1 MNNFKKIGL
10 TALAGSLVA
19 TSAYA
24 GEMSVS
30 GSASFNMKN
39 WANVNDQTGKSMS
52 MGNQLTFTGGGE
64 MDNGMNVSLSFIL
77 DQGDDNNATAATNT
91 MLELDTSPF
100 DSHSITISSDA
111 MGSITFA
118 GEGASSAQ
126 NTIDTTAAGDIWD
139 NSFTYTKPA
148 NSNASNKT
156 LLWALPTFV
165 EGLDTKVSY
174 TGASAGKDSQISYA
188 LTYSGIEG
196 ASISY
201 GMGSTGG
208 TDASEGADVETLKA
222 SFAFGPVTAAMSIN
236 DYGTGTSHT
245 SAAEQSSYKVS
256 YSVTDELSVSY
267 GSETH
272 ETTGQSFDEEFS
284 QIAVAYTTGGLT
296 ISASQTEAEN
306 ATTEGNEESMWNL
319 GLSFAF

>member
-1 MNNFKKIGL
+1 MNNLKKVGL
-10 TALAGSLVA
+10 TALASSLVA
-19 TSAYA
+19 TSAIA
-24 GEMSVS
+24 GEMSVA

-39 WANVNDQTGKSMS
+39 WSNVGDQNGKSMS

-64 MDNGMNVSLSFIL
+64 MDNGMNVALSFVL
-77 DQGDDNNATAATNT
+77 DQGDGGISATSNETT
-91 MLELDTSPF
+91 SFGESPF

-126 NTIDTTAAGDIWD
+126 NTIDTTAAGDIWN

-196 ASISY
+196 ASVSY
-201 GMGSTGG
+201 GVGSTGG
-208 TDASEGADVETLKA
+208 TDASEGADVTTMKA

-256 YSVTDELSVSY
+256 YSVSDELSISY

-284 QIAVAYTTGGLT
+284 QISVAYTTGGLT

-306 ATTEGNEESMWNL
+306 ATTSGNEESMWNL